1 MNLPPG
7 KTCGDCANFARCQGF
22 FGCPA
27 TNDNCDWSPSKFK
40 QKVAIAT
47 VTASNSHAVL
57 IDENQRLRAEVK
69 KLTEE
74 ARQVLLSARPARPV
88 RRGEGGIDMDRIVEL
103 EAQLAAAERERQAVI
118 SENHILHEINTQIQR
133 DLTAARKALRQLRD
147 VVVKHRNCQCT
158 PGECVRTIMREGP
171 IHIVELQT
179 PAPRAEG
186 QPAREASHAK

>member
-7 KTCGDCANFARCQGF
+7 KTCGDCSFYGRCKAF

-47 VTASNSHAVL
+47 VTASNSQAVL

-74 ARQVLLSARPARPV
+74 ADHNAQRVLRQNDEIAALKGALLAHRADLHQGSSRPCPTC
-88 RRGEGGIDMDRIVEL
+88 RRS
-103 EAQLAAAERERQAVI
+103 AAALGLTGKVGDCCANVTGHPSDEQALQ
-118 SENHILHEINTQIQR
+118 NL
-133 DLTAARKALRQLRD
+133 LRFGYAPGDYTGICVHCGQQMVD
-147 VVVKHRNCQCT
+147 VDK
-158 PGECVRTIMREGP
+158 
-171 IHIVELQT
+171 
-179 PAPRAEG
+179 RATCCLG
-186 QPAREASHAK
+186 CATRFASAEKKP